1 MVNHIHTLDQRV
13 DQEVALGV
21 ESANAEVSVDGIETV
36 TVQPVAYAVEFE
48 DEIENAAA
56 AAVVVVVVVV
66 EVMTLIVDVTEG
78 HCDHVI
84 IIGVVELGRAVRAVP
99 EKAVPPGAV
108 VVVPAVGAAGA
119 EKRNIATIG
128 RDYT

>member
-36 TVQPVAYAVEFE
+36 MVQPVAYAVEFE
-48 DEIENAAA
+48 GEIENAAA
-56 AAVVVVVVVV
+56 AAAVVV